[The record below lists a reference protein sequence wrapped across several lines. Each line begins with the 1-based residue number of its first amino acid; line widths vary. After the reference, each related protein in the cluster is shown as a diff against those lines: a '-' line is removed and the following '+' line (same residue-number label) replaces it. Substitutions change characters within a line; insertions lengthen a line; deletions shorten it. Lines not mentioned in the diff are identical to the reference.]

1 MAQDGVKII
10 ERVSPIDSPTNETIM
25 MDKKNV
31 DVAEKASTPVTD
43 EPANTTEEH
52 EKQVDEKVKDE
63 IMIDTKKND
72 NITEQPTKEV
82 QEPAKRN

>member
-63 IMIDTKKND
+63 IMIDTKKTKRSN
-72 NITEQPTKEV
+72 QPRKYKNPQKGIE
-82 QEPAKRN
+82 